1 MSNEWKDDG
10 LSPAEREVEAALRG
24 LRPTD
29 AGLDPL
35 VIAYRAGASRRETS
49 LWMWRAAAA
58 VFAIA
63 LGAVVLIGNRQND
76 SNVSRGTLAV
86 DQRPHRTPSTL
97 LVTMPPARKSPSYE
111 RLRDRVLEHGLDAL
125 SIPATT
131 RDATDDSPTTWR
143 PS

>member
-1 MSNEWKDDG
+1 MSNEREQDE

-24 LRPTD
+24 LRPAD
-29 AGLDPL
+29 AGIDPL
-35 VIAYRAGASRRETS
+35 VIAYRAGSARRETS

-63 LGAVVLIGNRQND
+63 LGAVVLSGNRQDD
-76 SNVSRGTLAV
+76 SSVSRGTLAV
-86 DQRPHRTPSTL
+86 DPQPRRTPSTL
-97 LVTMPPARKSPSYE
+97 LVTMPPARSSPSYE

-125 SIPATT
+125 TIPTASP
-131 RDATDDSPTTWR
+131 DVKDDSLPTWR

>member
-1 MSNEWKDDG
+1 MSSEREPDG

-24 LRPTD
+24 LRPVD

-35 VIAYRAGASRRETS
+35 VIAYRAGAARRERS
-49 LWMWRAAAA
+49 LWIWRAAAA

-63 LGAVVLIGNRQND
+63 LGAVVLSGSRQND
-76 SNVSRGTLAV
+76 SNLSRGTLAV
-86 DQRPHRTPSTL
+86 DPQPRGTPSTL
-97 LVTMPPARKSPSYE
+97 LVTVPPTRISPSYE

-125 SIPATT
+125 SIPAAT
-131 RDATDDSPTTWR
+131 RDATDDSLTTWR